1 MELIIDSEFRNLIPP
16 MKPEEFQGLKESIV
30 NNGYDI
36 LYPIVI
42 WNDIIIDGHNRY
54 SICKEFNIEFS
65 VSEKEFDNR
74 FEVINWI
81 INNQL
86 NRRSMTN
93 EQRNYLIGK
102 RYQEEKKEESR
113 PKIKDNA
120 LPLITLRPTDSK
132 IEQKLAEK
140 YKVSP
145 VTVRKAEKFA
155 NAIDEV
161 ANNASI
167 NPYKILGRE
176 IKATRKDIV
185 ELSKKPAEVQKEII
199 EKIEKKEI
207 PNIKTALK
215 EIEDEVIFDE
225 IEECPEINSK
235 DNEYSSPYDLAE
247 KIFDVINNY
256 KKDYDDVDLEFI
268 KNSLEIVNENLNERV
283 KI

>member
-1 MELIIDSEFRNLIPP
+1 
-16 MKPEEFQGLKESIV
+16 
-30 NNGYDI
+30 
-36 LYPIVI
+36 
-42 WNDIIIDGHNRY
+42 
-54 SICKEFNIEFS
+54 
-65 VSEKEFDNR
+65 
-74 FEVINWI
+74 
-81 INNQL
+81 
-86 NRRSMTN
+86 MTN
-93 EQRNYLIGK
+93 EQRSYLIGK

-113 PKIKDNA
+113 PKIKNNA
-120 LPLITLRPTDSK
+120 VPLITMRPTDSK

-145 VTVRKAEKFA
+145 NTVRKAEKFA

-185 ELSKKPAEVQKEII
+185 ELSQKPAELQKEII

-215 EIEDEVIFDE
+215 EIKDKEIFGEIKEELDEEQEIYYKE
-225 IEECPEINSK
+225 IEAQENEK
-235 DNEYSSPYDLAE
+235 EYSSPYDLAE
-247 KIFDVINNY
+247 KIFDIINNY
-256 KKDYDDVDLEFI
+256 KDGYDDVDLEFI

-283 KI
+283 NR